1 MKNVKELG
9 SGMVV
14 RAYNSSTQKAE
25 TGGLLQVQSQ
35 LGPQCE
41 CQASLGLK
49 SKTLSQ
55 CLSLQ
60 SS

>member
-1 MKNVKELG
+1 
-9 SGMVV
+9 MVV
-14 RAYNSSTQKAE
+14 HAYNSSTQKAE

-35 LGPQCE
+35 PGPQSE
-41 CQASLGLK
+41 CQASLGLQ

-55 CLSLQ
+55 HLSLQ